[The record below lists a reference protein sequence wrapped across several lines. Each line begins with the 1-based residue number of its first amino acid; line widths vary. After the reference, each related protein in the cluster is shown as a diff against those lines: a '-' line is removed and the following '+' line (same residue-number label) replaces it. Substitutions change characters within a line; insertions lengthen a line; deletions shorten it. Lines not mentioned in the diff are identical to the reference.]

1 MNLEVV
7 STKVNPLLARREIA
21 FEIEQPS
28 TPNRRDVTQEL
39 SGLMKVKT
47 DQVCIIRLQTYSGSQ
62 KTRGRAHIYDTAAQA
77 RLVEPKYMMQR
88 NNKVKEEKKKEEE

>member
-1 MNLEVV
+1 MNIEVV
-7 STKVNPLLARREIA
+7 STKENPFLGRKEIA
-21 FEIEQPS
+21 FDIEQPS
-28 TPNRRDVTQEL
+28 TPNRRDVTEQL
-39 SGLMKVKT
+39 AGLMKVKA
-47 DQVCIIRLQTYSGSQ
+47 DQVCIIKLQTYSGSQ